1 MKFIITENRLEKLK
15 KKIEPLVNNFIDE
28 YVGEFNRQILNSFII
43 YTDHSIDDDYDS
55 VRIEYDFS
63 DGRLYIEH
71 ELIQVVSDTFGFEP
85 MEVQILFAKWF
96 IKKDGIVP
104 EYVETP
110 RIGIYKIEK

>member
-15 KKIEPLVNNFIDE
+15 KKIEPLVNSFIDE
-28 YVGEFNRQILNSFII
+28 YVAGFNRKTLGGFII
-43 YTDHSIDDDYDS
+43 YTDPNINDDYYDS
-55 VRIEYDFS
+55 IRIEYDFS

-85 MEVQILFAKWF
+85 LDVQILFAKWF

-110 RIGIYKIEK
+110 RIGIYNN